1 MLPLLY
7 ESTTPIL
14 QSNNMH
20 FLGRLTK
27 CQKCSA
33 SEKLNGDYTLSAVF
47 SPTDELI
54 DEIQNQRFLLVK
66 ANPFDPPQYFEIY
79 KCSIDENGK
88 LSLNARHIKHCCYN
102 NVVIPDNSNGAQ
114 YDTPQGHWDFCT
126 YIESASVRSL
136 EFDNY
141 FSFSSAIT
149 EQKEIE
155 IGYTKSDTLGAFLQE
170 MARSFGAEFHY
181 DNFNIYLLATRGNK
195 KNFVLRWNK
204 NIGSPNLSLGADN
217 IYTHVVAYADFT
229 AKYRID
235 GVDYEYPIQV
245 CSRPRLISDF
255 ASGAS
260 GQLYKIL
267 MYNATNL
274 FEETTVDPT
283 DGTFYT
289 NTKAKLAWAAAKYI
303 TMSTREELQISENVN
318 LKINYR
324 PRLDEMQEL
333 GLGDTVDVM
342 LKGGRTVEARITKT
356 EFDSLAERWNSI
368 ELGYEKMKLSNYIA
382 KTR

>member
-14 QSNNMH
+14 QPNKMN

-27 CQKCSA
+27 SQKCSV
-33 SEKLNGDYTLSAVF
+33 SEKLNGDYMLSAVF

-54 DEIQNQRFLLVK
+54 SEIRNQRFLYAK
-66 ANPFDPPQYFEIY
+66 PNPFDPPQFFEIY
-79 KCSIDENGK
+79 NCSISRNDM

-102 NVVIPDNSNGAQ
+102 NVLIPDNSDGAQ
-114 YDTPQGHWDFCT
+114 FDTPQGHWDFCT
-126 YIESASVRSL
+126 SAGSL
-136 EFDNY
+136 EFDNF
-141 FSFSSAIT
+141 FSFSSTISELKAMET
-149 EQKEIE
+149 
-155 IGYTKSDTLGAFLQE
+155 GYTKSDTLGAFLKE
-170 MARSFGAEFHY
+170 MARSFGAEYHY
-181 DNFNIYLLATRGNK
+181 DNFSIDLLASRGSK

-229 AKYRID
+229 AKYTIG
-235 GVDYEYPIQV
+235 GVEHEYPIQV
-245 CSRPRLISDF
+245 CSRPRLISEF
-255 ASGAS
+255 ASGAN

-289 NTKAKLAWAAAKYI
+289 NTKAKLGWAAAKYI
-303 TMSTREELQISENVN
+303 VGSTREELQISENVN
-318 LKINYR
+318 LKVNYR

-356 EFDSLAERWNSI
+356 QFDCLAERWTSI
-368 ELGYEKMKLSNYIA
+368 ELGYEKIKLSNYIS